1 MGTRL
6 LPNRFF
12 KSDMDIKSEG
22 SKAENTYMTNA
33 EIDYKP
39 NAADDEPLLF
49 DSRSEEEML
58 PLYTES
64 HIHREA
70 DDPMKAPN
78 EDATPDQVRDFIF
91 ELLTTK
97 RNLHVDHARRIAAKW
112 TIGNGKEMRTY
123 PPSMYGKIF
132 GFEDGWIVYKEVHV
146 ALCMAIRKKSRA
158 KAVEIRGIVLL
169 AIWFLAA
176 GLLIGLTDTFL
187 YAGVVMIII
196 GCVPL
201 VLMGIAFVYLLL
213 FGLTKLENLN
223 TKLEEDADATA
234 QATAQARIEARLLA
248 AFENRQLS
256 TNCC

>member
-1 MGTRL
+1 M
-6 LPNRFF
+6 
-12 KSDMDIKSEG
+12 
-22 SKAENTYMTNA
+22 
-33 EIDYKP
+33 
-39 NAADDEPLLF
+39 
-49 DSRSEEEML
+49 
-58 PLYTES
+58 
-64 HIHREA
+64 
-70 DDPMKAPN
+70 
-78 EDATPDQVRDFIF
+78 
-91 ELLTTK
+91 
-97 RNLHVDHARRIAAKW
+97 
-112 TIGNGKEMRTY
+112 
-123 PPSMYGKIF
+123 
-132 GFEDGWIVYKEVHV
+132 
-146 ALCMAIRKKSRA
+146 
-158 KAVEIRGIVLL
+158 LL

>member
-1 MGTRL
+1 
-6 LPNRFF
+6 
-12 KSDMDIKSEG
+12 MDIKSEG

-123 PPSMYGKIF
+123 PPSIYGDIF
-132 GFEDGWIVYKEVHV
+132 GFENGWIVYKEVHV
-146 ALCMAIRKKSRA
+146 ALCMAIRKKSRG
-158 KAVEIRGIVLL
+158 KVVGIRGIVLF

-196 GCVPL
+196 GCFPL
-201 VLMGIAFVYLLL
+201 ILMGMAFVYLLL

-223 TKLEEDADATA
+223 TKLEEDADAIA

-248 AFENRQLS
+248 AFKNRPS
-256 TNCC
+256 PTNRC